1 MKKRHYFQLI
11 GLAAILAGFMLGTAS
26 CEKEKAGPA
35 PAGEEA
41 LDFRNNGQSAA
52 RCVNFHHTA
61 EAVPLGFVCLPAPLN
76 VCGFGAT
83 PSAVSI
89 GDISGLLSSVVTSQ
103 TNSGNGALHFSL
115 IHYFEA
121 DGGQGAFW
129 TEDKAVCTPAG
140 NDPTTCVV
148 HDVLQIVGGT
158 GVFANAG
165 GQMRNHGTIDFV
177 NLTLSVDLRGRV
189 CGDGL

>member
-1 MKKRHYFQLI
+1 MKQFFYL
-11 GLAAILAGFMLGTAS
+11 GALCLLLAGCALAIIS
-26 CEKEKAGPA
+26 CEKESAGTIPA
-35 PAGEEA
+35 QET

-52 RCVNFHHTA
+52 HCANFHHTA

-83 PSAVSI
+83 PTALTI
-89 GDISGLLSSVVTSQ
+89 GNISGQMSSVVTSQ
-103 TNSGNGALHFSL
+103 TNSGNGALHFTL

-140 NDPTTCVV
+140 NNPTTCVV
-148 HDVLQIVGGT
+148 HDVLKIVGGT
-158 GVFANAG
+158 GVFANAN
-165 GQMRNHGTIDFV
+165 GQMRNHGTIDFA
-177 NLTLSVDLRGRV
+177 NLTVGVDLRGRV
-189 CGDGL
+189 CGDGM